1 MNRLFF
7 QPHQAGL
14 SKVQAAE
21 YTLKYVSVELD
32 IKLGYKFIPS
42 YNSQRNIF
50 FIEMKACPTL
60 EILVVIKF

>member
-21 YTLKYVSVELD
+21 DTLRYDLQKWVRSAFIWDAATEKCSTLNHLQGS
-32 IKLGYKFIPS
+32 KL
-42 YNSQRNIF
+42 
-50 FIEMKACPTL
+50 
-60 EILVVIKF
+60 